1 MGEVGSI
8 QIKLMKGNDVI
19 KQEQPLYQDFDSVS
33 RKANK
38 IISDTKDVLSLLPL
52 HRFDSNLSSSD
63 PSTCYNALVSHRL
76 VNKFSASEVS
86 TSLRDVA
93 FTNYRNYDENQC
105 RKVSEFQIFGP
116 TSEHLH
122 LRQAKALLSKW
133 FKTFELDLYD
143 ARVEFTPGETYTPLK
158 GNVSVGAKLSEREH
172 WTVSYNCLEDACLLI
187 YHNAGLKR
195 AARWLIGHVNKSD
208 RRQLY
213 DEHRYAGALTG
224 YRVFRD
230 LLCTRVLTVVNGA
243 RGSSVPK
250 NVDTDRFINV
260 EPLFN
265 VILQRITAAAIRKIL
280 ARHGNDLDNQV
291 STVVGNLTHDG
302 TSAQELHKFLIKF
315 PEFATIDFSNASDS
329 VTIHV
334 IQLLFPT
341 TIRNALLTHRSAY
354 VLLGDDEYEPYKLS
368 SMGNGFTFEVMTVM
382 LYALASTYS
391 AHARVYGDDV
401 IIPNDVASSFSKAC
415 ALIGFS
421 VNGKKTFID
430 SLFRESCGAF
440 YHDAYGYL
448 ESFDFTRIETPLD
461 LIVTCNKLHI
471 LINGRC
477 SDLLLQDVKDA
488 LIKAHTDLLMLVP
501 VLQKGAVPPAGVQL
515 KYLASFVFDDK
526 VLSKHKRSALCR
538 QLLAQYVDVHS
549 ASMTGELERATIVV
563 VPFFKNKRYKVKG
576 KMNFLLAV
584 LQGRRTEQKYRN
596 QGYWSTRVALVLESG
611 IIYSC
616 DGDLGEDLFL
626 HSSSWNGLK

>member
-8 QIKLMKGNDVI
+8 QIKLKIGKDEI
-19 KQEQPLYQDFDSVS
+19 KQEQPLYKDFDSVGS
-33 RKANK
+33 RANK
-38 IISDTKDVLSLLPL
+38 ILSRTKDVLSLLPL
-52 HRFDSNLSSSD
+52 HRFDSNLASSD
-63 PSTCYNALVSHRL
+63 PSTCYNALVSHRI
-76 VNKFSASEVS
+76 VNKFSASGVS
-86 TSLRDVA
+86 TSLREVA
-93 FTNYRNYDENQC
+93 FANYRDYDENQC
-105 RKVSEFQIFGP
+105 QRVSEFRLFGP
-116 TSEHLH
+116 TPEHLH
-122 LRQAKALLSKW
+122 LRKAKVLLEKW
-133 FKTFELDLYD
+133 FKNFELDLHE
-143 ARVEFTPGETYTPLK
+143 ARVEFTPGETYNPLK

-208 RRQLY
+208 RRRLY
-213 DEHRYAGALTG
+213 DEHRYTGALTG
-224 YRVFRD
+224 YRVFKE

-265 VILQRITAAAIRKIL
+265 VILQRLTAAAIRKIL
-280 ARHGNDLDNQV
+280 ARYGNDLDNQ
-291 STVVGNLTHDG
+291 SNLIINGQVLDG
-302 TSAQELHKFLIKF
+302 KSAQELHKFLIKF

-329 VTIHV
+329 IAVHI

-341 TIRNALLTHRSAY
+341 AVRNALLTHRSAY

-391 AHARVYGDDV
+391 VHARVYGDDV
-401 IIPNDVASSFSKAC
+401 IIPNVVARDFSKAC
-415 ALIGFS
+415 ALVGFN
-421 VNGKKTFID
+421 VNNKKTFID

-440 YHDAYGYL
+440 YHDHYGYM

-471 LINGRC
+471 LLNGRC
-477 SDLLLQDVKDA
+477 SDLLQVDVRNA
-488 LIKAHTDLLMLVP
+488 LTTAHTDLLMLVP
-501 VLQKGAVPPAGVQL
+501 VLQKGAAPPSGVQL
-515 KYLASFVFDDK
+515 KYLASFVFDNK
-526 VLSKHKRSALCR
+526 SLSKHKRSELCR
-538 QLLAQYVDVHS
+538 HLLAQYVNGHN
-549 ASMTGELERATIVV
+549 ALMTGELERATIVV

-576 KMNFLLAV
+576 KMNYLLAV

-596 QGYWSTRVALVLESG
+596 QGYWSTRVALVLSSG
-611 IIYSC
+611 VIYSC
-616 DGDLGEDLFL
+616 DSDLDESYFTRQVPGTV
-626 HSSSWNGLK
+626 SK